1 MEISIPYSPSDQ
13 SIIPDV
19 LARLGVI
26 YPNLKI
32 VAEKNEIRI
41 LNVSSAQADNV
52 KQAGLD
58 QLIRSR
64 FDARSTDLREALYK
78 RLLA

>member
-1 MEISIPYSPSDQ
+1 MEISIPYSPTDQ

-19 LARLGVI
+19 IARLGVL

-32 VAEKNEIRI
+32 VDETNEILICDVRDA
-41 LNVSSAQADNV
+41 LAESV

-64 FDARSTDLREALYK
+64 FDARSSDLRESLYK
-78 RLLA
+78 RLLG